1 MSQKQIVSLLVFA
14 TVAIIT
20 FWLGSCTKETT
31 TEPLE
36 PISLIQPDTTVVRL
50 FAGDSLPIQIK
61 FTTDRPINWI
71 KGMYD
76 IDSSGNAGYVPA
88 YPDTLF
94 YLPLD
99 TANPRV
105 NRYEYTGIYN
115 IPDDLPPFSTVRFD
129 FQFHAGKSTFTVGQN
144 YPAGIVTG
152 NKQFRIDV
160 R

>member
-1 MSQKQIVSLLVFA
+1 MTRKLFASVLFIIGIAGLLFWMSGCK
-14 TVAIIT
+14 
-20 FWLGSCTKETT
+20 KDET

-36 PISLIQPDTTVVRL
+36 PISLIQPDSSIVRL
-50 FAGDSLPIQIK
+50 FAGDSLPIEIK

-76 IDSSGNAGYVPA
+76 IDTLGNPGYAPT

-94 YLPLD
+94 YMALD
-99 TANPRV
+99 TLDPRV
-105 NRYEYTGIYN
+105 NRYTYTGTYYV
-115 IPDDLPPFSTVRFD
+115 PDNLPPYSTVRFRAE
-129 FQFHAGKSTFTVGQN
+129 FEAGKSTFTVGQN

-152 NKQFRIDV
+152 DKQFRIDV